1 MKISRKIF
9 LVAAMVSLVG
19 AALAQN
25 SNQHFAKE
33 GLSFDYPAGWAI
45 DESKSSGQMQYL
57 TFGRDGYALIVVRA
71 PRAVVDTPERE
82 ANAKKVVQEGFV
94 DAWIKN
100 FEGQGAKPD
109 RSEVTTE
116 IAGGPAQCTRLSASL
131 EGEPGR
137 VDICYRLLEKKMVQ
151 IAIIGSSKDIG
162 RTTPAWD
169 LIRNSLKVEAP
180 AQKSSPAASPSPA
193 KP

>member
-1 MKISRKIF
+1 MKPSRKLF
-9 LVAAMVSLVG
+9 LVAAMASLFG

-25 SNQHFAKE
+25 SNQHFAKD
-33 GLSFDYPAGWAI
+33 GLSFDYPAGWTI
-45 DESKSSGQMQYL
+45 DESKSSSQMQYL
-57 TFGRDGYALIVVRA
+57 TLGRDGYALVVVRA
-71 PRAVVDTPERE
+71 PRALVDTPDKET
-82 ANAKKVVQEGFV
+82 NAKKLMQEGFV

-100 FEGQGAKPD
+100 FEGQGAKPE
-109 RSEVTTE
+109 RSAITTE
-116 IAGGPAQCTRLSASL
+116 IAGGPAECTRLSASL

-151 IAIIGSSKDIG
+151 IAIIGSTKDIT

-169 LIRNSLKVEAP
+169 SIRNSLKIEP
-180 AQKSSPAASPSPA
+180 PPQKASPTPSPSPA